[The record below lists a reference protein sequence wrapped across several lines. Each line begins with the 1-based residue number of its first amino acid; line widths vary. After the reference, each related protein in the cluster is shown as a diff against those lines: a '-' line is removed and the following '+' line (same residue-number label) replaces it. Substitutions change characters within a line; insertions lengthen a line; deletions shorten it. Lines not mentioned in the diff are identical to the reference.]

1 MAKRKRNMQ
10 RGRKNDRYERNDQ
23 EKRFEREDRKDARND
38 ISWYS
43 RYPELLVAAGS
54 FPYPYRPGMKIDL
67 GALSTNKNV
76 QRDFQIPGVLA
87 LDWVPSIGVS
97 NDATSPASVAAK
109 EIYAKVRSKYSGA
122 LEADAP
128 DFMMY
133 LMALDSVFA
142 YIAWLKRI
150 YRTVN
155 AWTPNNYIL
164 PDTVLS
170 AMGLSVQ
177 DIAQLRAEKT
187 LLWQVINELVLQ
199 SRKFTCPALMDIFNR
214 HYWMSDNVYTDANS
228 INSQFYVFNLVGVYQ
243 FANLPLANDPD
254 NTGAGLQMIAM
265 PKGTATAPL
274 TAATLLSFGRSL
286 IEALVAWDDAYTIN
300 GYLMRAFEGAP
311 SFVVAEIMQ
320 DEQLTP
326 VYEEEVLVQIENSL
340 CIPDGNTLTS
350 FTGNNNFN
358 VTQNV
363 LTNAVVCNPTYQVTK
378 GADDSTQT
386 LGLEAYTV
394 PPLISIRSDAPTV
407 ADSVIAS
414 RLQAHCLSVTTA
426 GTSDPFV
433 VNIECGTEV
442 PIRWQLFMQPYDASA
457 ASTTRPTMVHQ
468 QLVQGATGTIM
479 PIQLAALVA
488 QFDWHPFVWL
498 TTVNPYNGMR
508 FFPIGDTHNVTSITP
523 ESLRNLHRIC
533 LFSEFNSFSIA

>member
-1 MAKRKRNMQ
+1 MANRKRSMQ
-10 RGRKNDRYERNDQ
+10 RGRGKGQKQCDPKRERFDREERM
-23 EKRFEREDRKDARND
+23 DAKND

-54 FPYPYRPGMKIDL
+54 FPYPYRPGMKLDL
-67 GALSTNKNV
+67 GTLSTNPAVKREFV
-76 QRDFQIPGVLA
+76 IPGVLA
-87 LDWVPSIGVS
+87 LDWMPSIGVS

-109 EIYAKVRSKYSGA
+109 EIYAKVRAKYSGA

-133 LMALDSVFA
+133 LMALDSVFS
-142 YIAWLKRI
+142 YIAWVKRI
-150 YRTVN
+150 YRTIN
-155 AWTPNNYIL
+155 AWTPNNFIL

-170 AMGLSVQ
+170 AMGLSIQ
-177 DIAQLRAEKT
+177 DINQLRSEKT

-199 SRKFTCPALMDIFNR
+199 SRKFTCPALMDVFNR

-228 INSQFYVFNLVGVYQ
+228 INAQFYVFNLKAVYQ
-243 FANLPLANDPD
+243 FANLPLANDSA
-254 NTGAGLQMIAM
+254 NTGAGLQMVAM
-265 PKGTATAPL
+265 PKGTAAAPL
-274 TAATLLSFGRSL
+274 SAATLLNFGRNL

-311 SFVVAEIMQ
+311 SFVVAEIAQ

-340 CIPDGNTLTS
+340 TIPNGNSLNVS
-350 FTGNNNFN
+350 ATGNDFN

-363 LTNAVVCNPTYQVTK
+363 LTNAVVSNPTYQVATYS
-378 GADDSTQT
+378 DPVNT
-386 LGLEAYTV
+386 LDLEGYTV

-414 RLQAHCLSVTTA
+414 RLQAHCLSVTQEDE
-426 GTSDPFV
+426 SKPWIV
-433 VNIECGTEV
+433 KIECGTEV
-442 PIRWQLFMQPYDASA
+442 PIRWALFMQPYDASNTS
-457 ASTTRPTMVHQ
+457 STSPTAVHQ
-468 QLVQGATGTIM
+468 QIVQGATGQIM
-479 PIQLAALVA
+479 AIQLAALIA
-488 QFDWHPFVWL
+488 QFDWHPFIWL
-498 TTVNPYNGMR
+498 TCVTPYNGMR
-508 FFPIGDTHNVTSITP
+508 FFPIGDTHNVTSITA

-533 LFSEFNSFSIA
+533 LFSEFSSFSIA